1 MEVLVGSII
10 LSLLIAYP
18 FYRILA
24 KAGLNPAIALVLFI
38 PVIGYLIL
46 LGVLAFMEWPN
57 EPAGYR

>member
-1 MEVLVGSII
+1 MEVLLGSII
-10 LSLLIAYP
+10 LSVLLAFP

-24 KAGLNPAIALVLFI
+24 KAGLNPAIAFVLFI
-38 PVIGYLIL
+38 PVLGYLII